1 MAKATVLNIEGEKV
15 GELELNDA
23 IFAQE
28 FNEATVHNVVLMQ
41 LANKRQGTH
50 STKTRAEVSGGGKKP
65 WRQKGTGRARV
76 GSSRNP
82 IWRKG
87 GIAFGPR
94 PKDYSYTMPKKA
106 RRVAMKSVLSDKLAT
121 DSLIILEG
129 LGMDQPKTKEM
140 IRILENLKVESRALV
155 VTAQSDANVVKSA
168 SNIPKV
174 ETSFAGSLNVY
185 DILVA
190 DKLIVTQDAI
200 KMIEEVLGDA

>member
-15 GELELNDA
+15 GELDLNDA